1 MSASKSVRDDRR
13 LLDKELMT
21 DFLARVLAI
30 FDAFVLERM
39 LITLGHALFL
49 QGTESDGV

>member
-21 DFLARVLAI
+21 DFLARLLAI

-39 LITLGHALFL
+39 SNIPRPCAIPAR
-49 QGTESDGV
+49 DGV